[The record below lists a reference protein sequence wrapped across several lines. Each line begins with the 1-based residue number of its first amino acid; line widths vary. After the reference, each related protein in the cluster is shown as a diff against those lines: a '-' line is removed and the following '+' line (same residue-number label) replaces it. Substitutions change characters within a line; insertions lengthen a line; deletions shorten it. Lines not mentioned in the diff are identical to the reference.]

1 MAKQKVEPR
10 VLSHTESIPDLSFGA
25 LPLLFHGILAKL
37 LAKLIVVF
45 AGFL

>member
-1 MAKQKVEPR
+1 MAKQKVNTR
-10 VLSHTESIPDLSFGA
+10 VLSHTESKPDLSFG

-37 LAKLIVVF
+37 LAKLIVVY